1 MSTEDQ
7 QDGRALIL
15 ILVEEYGGKHDDG
28 AVAMAIQ
35 DTVAFNAYTGAGP
48 F

>member
-7 QDGRALIL
+7 QDGYALFL
-15 ILVEEYGGKHDDG
+15 ILVEEYGGKHGDG
-28 AVAMAIQ
+28 AVVMAAQDAMAHNTHMGI
-35 DTVAFNAYTGAGP
+35 GP